1 MPSWNPID
9 RSDVFSWSI
18 QDLAFNHQ
26 EGLLQV
32 TVIISAMPD
41 RCHELAAWL
50 VGVIEFNRGKVC
62 SDRGMEPVWM
72 ISREPKPACR
82 YPMVVSPEPWS
93 ASWQPRTLQDA
104 GAVHRA
110 VPLRC

>member
-1 MPSWNPID
+1 MGLSGAIAE
-9 RSDVFSWSI
+9 RGGSGSDGV
-18 QDLAFNHQ
+18 LA
-26 EGLLQV
+26 GG
-32 TVIISAMPD
+32 A
-41 RCHELAAWL
+41 
-50 VGVIEFNRGKVC
+50 IEFNRGKVC

-82 YPMVVSPEPWS
+82 YPTMVLLEPWT